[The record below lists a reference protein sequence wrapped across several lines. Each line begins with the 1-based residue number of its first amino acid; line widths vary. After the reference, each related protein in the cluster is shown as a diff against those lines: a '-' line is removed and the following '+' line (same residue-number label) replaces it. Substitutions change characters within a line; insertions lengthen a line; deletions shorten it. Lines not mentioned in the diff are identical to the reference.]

1 MAGSSKHVL
10 PVYLDGAKQVI
21 ANAGFDSNVA
31 DWNGLTSSV
40 EVSNDLAAN
49 GTLRLGVPNHYGTVV
64 FVVNKDAAQSV
75 TISDYTSG
83 SDSTV
88 RVLNA
93 EQESVTVLYN
103 GSNWV
108 EIAASE
114 SSAGTTGTNLTLSGT
129 LSATGAATLSSTLG
143 VTGAATLSST
153 LDVAGAAE
161 FAGNVGFYGT
171 TAIAQQAG
179 AAQAAVSAHADL
191 PADGTGASADYTQ
204 AEVTGAIETIHDL
217 ITLTNEIRQ
226 SLVDLGLIKGTS

>member
-1 MAGSSKHVL
+1 MGGSSKHVL

-21 ANAGFDSNVA
+21 ADAGFDSNVA
-31 DWNGLTSSV
+31 SWNGLTSSV
-40 EVSNDLAAN
+40 EVSNDLTAN
-49 GTLRLGVPNHYGTVV
+49 GTLRLGVPNYYGTVV

-75 TISDYTSG
+75 TVSDYTSG

-129 LSATGAATLSSTLG
+129 LSATGAATLSSTLD
-143 VTGAATLSST
+143 VT
-153 LDVAGAAE
+153 GAAE

-179 AAQAAVSAHADL
+179 AAQAAVTAAAGL
-191 PADGTGASADYTQ
+191 PADGNGASADYTQ

-217 ITLTNEIRQ
+217 IALTNEIRQ

>member
-1 MAGSSKHVL
+1 M

-21 ANAGFDSNVA
+21 ANSGFANNVA
-31 DWNGLTSSV
+31 SWNGLSSSV
-40 EVSNDLAAN
+40 EISNDLAAN
-49 GTLRLGVPNHYGTVV
+49 GTLRLGVPNYYGTVV

-75 TISDYTSG
+75 TVSDYTSG

-129 LSATGAATLSSTLG
+129 LD
-143 VTGAATLSST
+143 VTGAA
-153 LDVAGAAE
+153 E
-161 FAGNVGFYGT
+161 FGGNVGFYGT
-171 TAIAQQAG
+171 TAIAQRAHADQG
-179 AAQAAVSAHADL
+179 AVTITDVSAHNADVDTNLDNLATLVNQLRADL
-191 PADGTGASADYTQ
+191 VA
-204 AEVTGAIETIHDL
+204 
-217 ITLTNEIRQ
+217 
-226 SLVDLGLIKGTS
+226 LGLIKGSA

>member
-1 MAGSSKHVL
+1 M

-31 DWNGLTSSV
+31 SWNGLTSSV

-49 GTLRLGVPNHYGTVV
+49 GTLRLGVPNYYGTVV

-75 TISDYTSG
+75 TVSDYTSG

-129 LSATGAATLSSTLG
+129 LD
-143 VTGAATLSST
+143 VT
-153 LDVAGAAE
+153 GAAE

-171 TAIAQQAG
+171 TAVARPAS
-179 AAQAAVSAHADL
+179 ANQAAVTITDVSAHNADVDTNLDNLATLVNQLRADL
-191 PADGTGASADYTQ
+191 IA
-204 AEVTGAIETIHDL
+204 
-217 ITLTNEIRQ
+217 
-226 SLVDLGLIKGTS
+226 LGLIKGSA

>member
-21 ANAGFDSNVA
+21 ANAGFDTNVA

-40 EVSNDLAAN
+40 EISNDLAAN

-75 TISDYTSG
+75 TVSDYTSG

-129 LSATGAATLSSTLG
+129 LD
-143 VTGAATLSST
+143 VTGAA
-153 LDVAGAAE
+153 E
-161 FAGNVGFYGT
+161 FGGNVGFYGT
-171 TAIAQQAG
+171 TAIAQRAN
-179 AAQAAVSAHADL
+179 ANQAAVTITDVSAHNADVDTNLDNLATLVNQLRADL
-191 PADGTGASADYTQ
+191 VA
-204 AEVTGAIETIHDL
+204 
-217 ITLTNEIRQ
+217 
-226 SLVDLGLIKGTS
+226 LGLIKGSA